1 MSILVTGGAG
11 YIGSHTV
18 VELLNMGKDV
28 VIVDNLSNSS
38 ILVLDR
44 IKEITGKR
52 PKFYQIDISNKELLR
67 NVFEKEKIEAVIHFA
82 GFKAVG
88 ESVKYPV
95 MYYENNIMSTLSLIE
110 IMTEYDVKK
119 IVFSSSATVYG
130 INNPSPLVEEMP
142 TSATNPYGYT
152 KVMLEQILKD
162 VHVADSDW
170 SIALLRYFNPIGA
183 HESGMIGEN
192 PLGIPNNLM
201 PFIAQ
206 VAVGKRQELSVFG
219 NDYDT
224 VDGTGVRDYIH
235 VVDLAFGHIKALEKI
250 SESKKVHIYNL
261 GSGVGTSVLELI
273 KTFEVENKIQI
284 PYKIVPRRAG
294 DVAICF
300 ANADKALNELN
311 WKTTKT
317 IADMCRDTW
326 NWQSKNPNGYRQSW
340 LYKKELLNKIIGN
353 IFINKFAPNFGAFFY
368 KILKKKIM
376 KAVDKETFAKYNELI
391 GLTPVS
397 KNKITKEEV
406 YEKSY

>member
-18 VELLNMGKDV
+18 VELLNMEKDV

-44 IKEITGKR
+44 IKEITGKC
-52 PKFYQIDISNKELLR
+52 PEFYQIDISNKELLR

-235 VVDLAFGHIKALEKI
+235 VVDLALGHIKALEKI

-317 IADMCRDTW
+317 IA
-326 NWQSKNPNGYRQSW
+326 
-340 LYKKELLNKIIGN
+340 EIGR
-353 IFINKFAPNFGAFFY
+353 AH
-368 KILKKKIM
+368 
-376 KAVDKETFAKYNELI
+376 V
-391 GLTPVS
+391 
-397 KNKITKEEV
+397 
-406 YEKSY
+406 

>member
-52 PKFYQIDISNKELLR
+52 PEFYQIDISNKELLR

-235 VVDLAFGHIKALEKI
+235 VVDLAFGHIKVLEKI
-250 SESKKVHIYNL
+250 LESKKVHIYNL

-326 NWQSKNPNGYRQSW
+326 NWQSKNPNGYRQS
-340 LYKKELLNKIIGN
+340 
-353 IFINKFAPNFGAFFY
+353 
-368 KILKKKIM
+368 
-376 KAVDKETFAKYNELI
+376 
-391 GLTPVS
+391 
-397 KNKITKEEV
+397 
-406 YEKSY
+406 